1 MINFKLDPCNPASE
15 PIYIPMRELVISPP
29 GFWRWWRERVALCKM
44 AKEADDD

>member
-29 GFWRWWRERVALCKM
+29 GPWRWWRERAALCKM